1 LEYLAFLRSQINF
14 WPQDDAAHSI
24 FAQVEGRVSRRDLES
39 VQLEVE
45 ELCAELIDPLDI
57 TVQKS
62 LPEGS
67 VHDADGESEEDAAT

>member
-1 LEYLAFLRSQINF
+1 
-14 WPQDDAAHSI
+14 
-24 FAQVEGRVSRRDLES
+24 
-39 VQLEVE
+39 LEVE